1 MKRSSYCLIAS
12 ILAVSVAAIGGD
24 TIAQVVV
31 ETPAVVEAPVVVEAP
46 TVVETPV
53 VAAPAVIEP
62 VVVSPTYIPVPAP
75 QQEVITPAPSTG
87 GVWVAGHWDRTPD
100 QWVWNQGAWVEP
112 PFSNAY
118 WTPGYWQH
126 QNGQYVWE
134 DAHWAAANQGVV
146 VAKPVA
152 VPEAYEEV
160 VPAAPAAS
168 TAMTWQPGHWEWRG
182 TWVWIPGAYVAT
194 AVPATT
200 WVNGAWVEGV
210 DGWHWMPGHWQ
221 E

>member
-1 MKRSSYCLIAS
+1 MKQPYYLAAGCLAIGA
-12 ILAVSVAAIGGD
+12 AVIGGD

-31 ETPAVVEAPVVVEAP
+31 ETPAVVEAPVVVETPIVA
-46 TVVETPV
+46 TV
-53 VAAPAVIEP
+53 PAVIEP
-62 VVVSPTYIPVPAP
+62 VVVSPTYIPMPAP
-75 QQEVITPAPSTG
+75 QQEVVTAAPATND
-87 GVWVAGHWDRTPD
+87 VWVAGHWDRTPD
-100 QWVWNQGAWVEP
+100 QWVWNQGAWVQP

-146 VAKPVA
+146 VAKPVT
-152 VPEAYEEV
+152 VPTAYEEV
-160 VPAAPAAS
+160 VPTAPATS
-168 TAMTWQPGHWEWRG
+168 TAMVWQPGHWEWRG

-194 AVPATT
+194 AVPAAT

-221 E
+221 G

>member
-1 MKRSSYCLIAS
+1 M
-12 ILAVSVAAIGGD
+12 
-24 TIAQVVV
+24 
-31 ETPAVVEAPVVVEAP
+31 VEAPVVVE
-46 TVVETPV
+46 TPV
-53 VAAPAVIEP
+53 VATAPAVIEP
-62 VVVSPTYIPVPAP
+62 VVVSPTYIPIPAP
-75 QQEVITPAPSTG
+75 QQEVITAAPSASD
-87 GVWVAGHWDRTPD
+87 VWVAGHWDRTPD
-100 QWVWNQGAWVEP
+100 QWVWNTGEWVQP

-146 VAKPVA
+146 VAKPVTA
-152 VPEAYEEV
+152 PPAYEEV
-160 VPAAPAAS
+160 VPAAPATS

-194 AVPATT
+194 AVPAAT
-200 WVNGAWVEGV
+200 WVNGAWMQGV

-221 E
+221 G